1 MKDLGAWRAL
11 RKRQL
16 DELLADFDLR
26 YGEVRAA
33 KAGRS
38 VAGLPSEHLIPLE
51 AAAVSIRTSAWFTE
65 FEGAQQVNQAIV
77 RLERLFRNEVDHI
90 RRTQPWLTELREPVA
105 ADEPGS
111 YPAEREMRAQLL
123 ENELWFRRLFAQIVA
138 GDEQG
143 QYVPSQTDRKAGRTA
158 FSKTLGLLKKEAA
171 LFSLRDRELLA
182 AMAHADRQLVE
193 ALPELLQR
201 VQRSID
207 DARAIVERPEQTADG
222 RIVKSRA
229 SKGARAERAAEHIG
243 HMDGRDLVRSL
254 VELCLKTYLACDHH
268 VIGLLIDYPRSSA
281 GHLRPNVLKPLIVK
295 TAERKAANAERW
307 RLDIAA
313 LQDVASQH
321 ALPILPVIEH
331 WWGEPPDPEAK
342 ST

>member
-1 MKDLGAWRAL
+1 MKDLTAWRAL

-16 DELLADFDLR
+16 DELLADFALR

-33 KAGRS
+33 RAGGA

-51 AAAVSIRTSAWFTE
+51 AATVSMRTSAWFTE
-65 FEGAQQVNQAIV
+65 FEGAQRVNQAIV
-77 RLERLFRNEVDHI
+77 RLEGLFRKEVDHI
-90 RRTQPWLTELREPVA
+90 RRSQPWLAELPEPVD

-111 YPAEREMRAQLL
+111 DPAEREMRAQLL

-143 QYVPSQTDRKAGRTA
+143 QYMPSQTDRKAGRAA
-158 FSKTLGLLKKEAA
+158 FSKTLGLLKNEAA

-207 DARAIVERPEQTADG
+207 DARTILERPEQTADG
-222 RIVKSRA
+222 RTVRSRA
-229 SKGARAERAAEHIG
+229 SRGARAGRSAEYTG

-254 VELCLKTYLACDHH
+254 VELCFKTYLACDHH

-281 GHLRPNVLKPLIVK
+281 GHLRPNVLRPLIVK
-295 TAERKAANAERW
+295 TGERKAANAARW
-307 RLDIAA
+307 DLDIAA
-313 LQDVASQH
+313 LQDAASQH
-321 ALPILPVIEH
+321 ALPILPVIDH
-331 WWGEPPDPEAK
+331 WWGEPPEPKPK
-342 ST
+342 SS